1 MGKAQ
6 DSSCA
11 FFVWFQGEG
20 QGQGQGEGEG
30 EGEGRYL
37 QFPNLAGRSNY
48 SLMKKIARRALIAL
62 NLLLISTITFSQDN
76 GFTLEAI
83 WAKMQFM
90 PRGVQSVTPMKDG
103 TSFCVLE
110 SDSINIFSYE
120 SGKMTGNLFHL
131 SMMGL
136 ENGDELAIEDFSLS
150 ADESKILLTTESEQ
164 IYRHSFRSDF
174 YVYDTKTG
182 TAVKL
187 SDKGKQQLATFSPDG
202 RKVAF
207 VRENNIFIV
216 DTESAEERQ
225 ITFDGEKNKIIN
237 GATDWVYE
245 EEFSFPKAFFWSPDS
260 RSIAY
265 YRFDESDVKEFF
277 FPRYGELYPEEV
289 RYKYPK
295 AGEDNSRVSIH
306 VYHLDQ
312 KKTIPMDIGEEV
324 DIYIPR
330 VSWTQDPTALSIQ
343 RLNRLQ
349 NHLELLIADARTGK
363 TKVVYEESNRWYV
376 DITDDLTFLSDR
388 KHFVISSEKSGYN
401 HLYKISLEDGS
412 ERALTSGTWDVSAL
426 LGVDEKRGLVYYLS
440 TETSP
445 LERMLFSVSLKNGKK
460 TMISQQ
466 SGTHKVE
473 FGADFTYFV
482 NSFSDANTPTVVTVH
497 NHKGKVIREIR
508 NNNHLIEKANALGFS
523 TQEFFRFSS
532 PEITLPD
539 GEEVELNGYMIKP
552 WNFDPEKKYPVLM
565 FVYGGPG
572 SQLVRNAYNYRNAWF
587 QYLAS
592 MGYLI
597 ACVDN
602 RGTGG
607 RGETF
612 KKMTYLELGK
622 YETIDQIAAALYLGK
637 LPYVDAE
644 RIGIYG
650 WSYGGFM
657 STLCLTKGADV
668 FKAGI
673 AVAPVSSWRYYDN
686 IYTERFMRTPQE
698 NPSGYDDNSPIFH
711 VDKLKGAYLLIH
723 GTADDNVHYQN
734 TVDLVSALVKANKP
748 FDVMFYPNS
757 NHGIYTGK
765 NTVLHLYQKKTD
777 FILENL

>member
-1 MGKAQ
+1 
-6 DSSCA
+6 
-11 FFVWFQGEG
+11 
-20 QGQGQGEGEG
+20 
-30 EGEGRYL
+30 
-37 QFPNLAGRSNY
+37 
-48 SLMKKIARRALIAL
+48 MKKIATRALIAL
-62 NLLLISTITFSQDN
+62 KLLLISSIAFAQDN
-76 GFTLEAI
+76 SFSLEAI
-83 WAKMQFM
+83 WARMQFM

-103 TSFCVLE
+103 ISFCVLE
-110 SDSINIFSYE
+110 NDSINIFSYE
-120 SGKMTGNLFHL
+120 TGKMTGNLFHK
-131 SMMGL
+131 SMMALGPD
-136 ENGDELAIEDFSLS
+136 NELAIEDFSLS
-150 ADESKILLTTESEQ
+150 ADESKILLTTASEQ
-164 IYRHSFRSDF
+164 IYRHSFRSD
-174 YVYDTKTG
+174 YYIYDVG
-182 TAVKL
+182 TMKASLL
-187 SDKGKQQLATFSPDG
+187 SEKGKQQMATFSPDG

-207 VRENNIFIV
+207 VRENNIYIV
-216 DTESAEERQ
+216 NTESGEERQ

-260 RSIAY
+260 RCIAY

-277 FPRYGELYPEEV
+277 FPRYGDLYPEEV

-306 VYHLDQ
+306 IYHLDQ
-312 KKTIPMDIGEEV
+312 QKTVPVDIGEEV

-330 VSWTQDPTALSIQ
+330 VAWTQDPSALSIQ

-349 NHLELLIADARTGK
+349 NHLELLIADAGTGK
-363 TKVVYEESNRWYV
+363 SKVVYDERNRWYV
-376 DITDDLTFLSDR
+376 DITDDLTFLSDK
-388 KHFVISSEKSGYN
+388 KHFLISSEKSGYN

-412 ERALTSGTWDVSAL
+412 ERALTSGSWDVAAL

-445 LERMLFSVSLKNGKK
+445 LERMLFSVNLKNGKK

-466 SGTHKVE
+466 AGTHKVE
-473 FGADFTYFV
+473 FSADFSYFV
-482 NSFSDANTPTVVTVH
+482 NSFSDANTPTIVTVH
-497 NHKGKVIREIR
+497 NNKGKVIREIR
-508 NNNHLIEKANALGFS
+508 NNNHLIEKANTLGFS
-523 TQEFFRFSS
+523 TQEFFSFSS
-532 PEITLPD
+532 PEITLPN
-539 GEEVELNGYMIKP
+539 GEAVALNGYMIKP

-572 SQLVRNAYNYRNAWF
+572 SQQVRNAYNYRNAWF

-592 MGYLI
+592 KGYLI

-607 RGETF
+607 RGEAF

-622 YETIDQIAAALYLGK
+622 YETIDQIEAARYLGK
-637 LPYVDAE
+637 LAFVDAE

-673 AVAPVSSWRYYDN
+673 AVAPVSNWRYYDN

-723 GTADDNVHYQN
+723 GTADDNVHFQN
-734 TVDLVSALVKANKP
+734 TVDLVSALVTANKP

-777 FILENL
+777 FILNNL